1 MFTGIIEEIGKI
13 KEIVN
18 KGKTLELNI
27 SAAEITS
34 KINNGDSIA
43 VNGVCL
49 TVTYF
54 DKSGFRADVSPETY
68 KITNLRYLKFN
79 DSVNL
84 ETALTLSKPLGGHI
98 VSGHVDKIAKILKVE
113 NITDFIKITVEIPA
127 GLRKYMIQK
136 GSIAVDGISLTINEV
151 SDNSFNL
158 MIIPHTLK
166 NTTLLFKKVGDYVNL
181 EVDIVGKYVENFLKF
196 NENKGAGGITEDFL
210 RKHGF

>member
-98 VSGHVDKIAKILKVE
+98 VSGHVDKIAKILKIE